1 MPFVSVVIP
10 AFNAE
15 EWLPETLRSVFAQT
29 YRNLEIILV
38 DDGSVD
44 RTRKVAK
51 EILARSPF
59 PHQIL
64 RQQNNGV
71 SAARN
76 AGCRT
81 AKGRWIQFLDAD
93 DLLHPQKIELQVNW
107 SQEHCSA
114 DIVYSNWE
122 KLILRSGSWQGE
134 GLIRMPLIG
143 QDALADILKDEN
155 FQQLG
160 SQLVRKTAFDRVGG
174 FNEAHSL
181 VEDVE
186 LCIKMAAAGREFG
199 KAPTHGPIFWYRDR
213 PRSLSKLDERQFV
226 EACIRNARLVQ
237 QFIREKPNCSPKTTD
252 AIVEVIFSAARYFSV
267 RDWDRFEQLVE
278 EIEAIRPSF
287 IPSAPARL
295 KLLSRLVG
303 YRRAEQIAGYYR
315 KLKLKDSSFGA
326 SR

>member
-1 MPFVSVVIP
+1 MSLVSVVIP
-10 AFNAE
+10 TFNAE
-15 EWLPETLRSVFAQT
+15 EWLAETLRSVFAQT
-29 YRNLEIILV
+29 YRDLEIILI
-38 DDGSVD
+38 DDGSTD
-44 RTRKVAK
+44 RTRKIAE
-51 EILARSPF
+51 EILTSSPF

-64 RQQNNGV
+64 RQLNHGV

-76 AGCRT
+76 AGCRV
-81 AKGRWIQFLDAD
+81 AQGCWIQFLDAD
-93 DLLHPQKIELQVNW
+93 DLLHPQKINLQVNW
-107 SQEHCSA
+107 SREHRSA

-134 GLIRMPLIG
+134 GLVRMPLIG
-143 QDALADILKDEN
+143 QDVLADILKDEN

-160 SQLVRKTAFDRVGG
+160 SQLFRKAALDKVGG

-181 VEDVE
+181 IEDVE

-199 KAPTHGPIFWYRDR
+199 KAPTQGPIFWYRDR

-237 QFIREKPNCSPKTTD
+237 QFIREKPGCSPKAME
-252 AIVEVIFSAARYFSV
+252 AIVEVFYSAARYFAD

-287 IPSAPARL
+287 VPNAPARL

-303 YRRAEQIAGYYR
+303 YRRAEQISGYYR
-315 KLKLKDSSFGA
+315 KLKPRGSGFGA
-326 SR
+326 TK